1 MMEESTRQKKV
12 ARIIQQDLAIYFQ
25 RNANLF
31 AKGGML
37 TVTQVRISPDL
48 GLAKVFLSIFAV
60 PDKEATL
67 KEVKV
72 HTKEVRKYLGE
83 QVRHQLR
90 IVPELTFHLDDS
102 LDHIERIEGL
112 IKGG

>member
-25 RNANLF
+25 RNAGLF

-67 KEVKV
+67 KAVKT
-72 HTKEVRKYLGE
+72 HTKEVRKYLGRTGAPP
-83 QVRHQLR
+83 VAHSAGTDLPSGRF
-90 IVPELTFHLDDS
+90 TGS
-102 LDHIERIEGL
+102 Y
-112 IKGG
+112 